1 MAVVEL
7 PGGASIVFEAV
18 DATTGATVT
27 GVKISGQAVTAVD
40 LTDDNAPPEPI
51 APSPV
56 TGAYLNAEPPV

>member
-18 DATTGATVT
+18 DPTSGAAVA
-27 GVKISGQAVTAVD
+27 GVVVNAQAVTAVD
-40 LTDDNAPPEPI
+40 LTDDNQPPEPI

-56 TGAYLNAEPPV
+56 AGAYLPGEEMV